1 MTINVKKRDGELEPL
16 NLDKIHRVLGWACE
30 DITGVSISEIEL
42 KSHLKF
48 YDGISTVDIQETLIK
63 TAADLISAETPNYR
77 LS

>member
-30 DITGVSISEIEL
+30 DITGVSVSEIEL

-48 YDGISTVDIQETLIK
+48 SLYSHQMVTEYYFL
-63 TAADLISAETPNYR
+63 LW
-77 LS
+77 